1 MSYDLRITD
10 LVANAMMDALHTA
23 LGNTGILRIYA
34 DAGTPDIPAGE
45 PAAGASHGTLLAELT
60 MNATSFGDAAA
71 STAYSRLTAGA
82 ITADSSANNA
92 GTSVYWVLFD
102 AAGTT
107 AKMQGTVGTS
117 GCDMTIDN
125 TTIAAGANVSCSAAT
140 LSLPKGWTT
149 A

>member
-1 MSYDLRITD
+1 MANDLRFTD

-23 LGNTGILRIYA
+23 FGNAGIFRVYA

-60 MNATSFGDAAA
+60 LNAAAFGDAAA
-71 STAYSRLTAGA
+71 SGAYSRITAGA

-92 GTSVYWVLFD
+92 GTSVYWVLYD
-102 AAGTT
+102 SAGTT
-107 AKMQGTVGTS
+107 AKAQGTIGTS
-117 GCDMTIDN
+117 GCDATIDN
-125 TTIAAGANVSCSAAT
+125 TLIAAGANVSCSAGYFQ
-140 LSLPKGWTT
+140 LPKGWTT